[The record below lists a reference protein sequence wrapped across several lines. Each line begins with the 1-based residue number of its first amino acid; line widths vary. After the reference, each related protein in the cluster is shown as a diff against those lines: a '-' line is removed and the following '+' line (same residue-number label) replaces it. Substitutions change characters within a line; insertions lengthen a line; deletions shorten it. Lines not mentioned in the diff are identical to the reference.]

1 MKTKGLSRIKINKRN
16 TRGDIPVTLL
26 VIGVFIVCALA
37 MISFIN
43 ADRNSEKTFIGVQIM
58 EKVNIDIEK
67 GNLEHH
73 YVEDVRTVIVPDWSF
88 NWVHKK
94 LVFSMEYNP

>member
-1 MKTKGLSRIKINKRN
+1 MKIRN

-26 VIGVFIVCALA
+26 VIGVFVVCALA

-43 ADRNSEKTFIGVQIM
+43 AERTSEKTFIGVQIM

-67 GNLEHH
+67 GNLDHH
-73 YVEDVRTVIVPDWSF
+73 YVEDVRTVVVPDWSF
-88 NWVHKK
+88 NWIRKK
-94 LVFSMEYNP
+94 LVFSVEYNP